1 MDKSLKDK
9 IKSILGMQPEIESNV
24 EETVIENVS
33 ETVSETETA
42 NTEVTMQAETGT
54 ESTAETKSEVEIKAE
69 DQPNTEIENNAPS
82 MEEILST
89 VTDLVNRVANLEAQL
104 GSTQSENTELKKQ
117 TEQIMELVNEIADQP
132 SGSAPKRTDSIQLS
146 KISSPENKEKRL
158 KNMLNMLQK

>member
-24 EETVIENVS
+24 EETIVENVS
-33 ETVSETETA
+33 ETVSEIETA
-42 NTEVTMQAETGT
+42 NTEVTMQAETET
-54 ESTAETKSEVEIKAE
+54 ESTIETKSEVEIKAE
-69 DQPNTEIENNAPS
+69 DQPSAEIKNDAPS

-104 GSTQSENTELKKQ
+104 GTAQSENTELKKQ
-117 TEQIMELVNEIADQP
+117 TEQIMALVNEIADEP

-146 KISSPENKEKRL
+146 KQGNTENKEKRL